1 MADDDVVFESPVK
14 SRAPLTE
21 LPARPQSRFVRREA
35 AACQAPAP
43 SGPVVQ
49 WPPPQTHPLLQPKPP
64 AALNAVRAW
73 ASPGAEPPSSA
84 RHFDWVSAP
93 TASAPAPRPSAT
105 AVPAATA
112 VVRQG
117 GLLSHGSADA
127 SVARLAPYVAAA
139 LPSLHPPRPCAPE
152 VGPRSAGSGLPLPA
166 PLLGSDSRGPG
177 GAAPAPEPAADLAR
191 STHAKKRCVLH
202 TWLRARAALT
212 RNSQARRGAPQWR
225 RGARRWPHSRC
236 SSGKARARGQTRGRW
251 REEAALSEGQL
262 CAPEPGQGEGPLRR
276 RRWPQIRERVRRPAA
291 ACASHSPDSR
301 PFGCPQSHKVEEAV
315 AVQQKGARATRQRSR
330 PSACPGRRRLG
341 SHATS
346 CASGGGDAH
355 ARSAPTSHA
364 ACADGGRRG
373 RGY

>member
-73 ASPGAEPPSSA
+73 ASTGAEPPSSA

-117 GLLSHGSADA
+117 GLLSHGSAGA

-191 STHAKKRCVLH
+191 GTHAKKRCVLH
-202 TWLRARAALT
+202 TWLRARAADTKLSGPPRSPTVAARSLT
-212 RNSQARRGAPQWR
+212 VASQPLQFRR
-225 RGARRWPHSRC
+225 S
-236 SSGKARARGQTRGRW
+236 ARARPNPRPLAGRS
-251 REEAALSEGQL
+251 RA
-262 CAPEPGQGEGPLRR
+262 LRR
-276 RRWPQIRERVRRPAA
+276 
-291 ACASHSPDSR
+291 
-301 PFGCPQSHKVEEAV
+301 
-315 AVQQKGARATRQRSR
+315 
-330 PSACPGRRRLG
+330 
-341 SHATS
+341 ATS
-346 CASGGGDAH
+346 CA
-355 ARSAPTSHA
+355 
-364 ACADGGRRG
+364 
-373 RGY
+373 